1 MQRLP
6 FRGFVFRNAVTVFSA
21 MPKGRTVELPGS
33 ACIHEYQSNCSSDGG
48 VGSYPWSEQVLAMIQ
63 TDGFGNRSVNDD
75 QDRRSVCTCR
85 GAMQAKSR
93 IADGG

>member
-1 MQRLP
+1 
-6 FRGFVFRNAVTVFSA
+6 

-33 ACIHEYQSNCSSDGG
+33 ACIHQHQPDCTSDGG

-63 TDGFGNRSVNDD
+63 TDGFGNRPINDD
-75 QDRRSVCTCR
+75 QDRRSVCTSR